1 MKKILKIILWSIL
14 FLILGYSLCWYV
26 LMLRISKKINAD
38 YSQKEL
44 FQNTLFQDYKI
55 KFDNVNITGF
65 PFKLALRINDF
76 QEEKSTILISH
87 QNPLIIGYDIWNQ
100 KIFIEYTGV
109 SIAEFKNLEFGFG
122 KKIVSNAAYS
132 FKYPINLNFIKT
144 LIKKNLSIDLIKNLN
159 QLKFT
164 TKDIK
169 VYDLATNDLLIKSSL
184 NKYKFKIE
192 KWGDG
197 NWPQKCE
204 FLNSVNI
211 EKAENTGLLT
221 APMSLIYGMIVDLEL
236 KENLKGRL
244 DLWGK
249 DWSNL
254 WTILSHAK
262 IEIDEINSDSL
273 ITKQEAK
280 FYYYNNWNN
289 EQDFDLKI
297 NFSGKVNPKTG
308 YAKSKAQFFNIIL
321 MNNSFFPWA
330 NTFLKLM
337 SYFMDKYA
345 TQIDNTKNITAEID
359 FSSSSSKEKPQIFL
373 KNFTIT
379 ADTIGIMLNNETKI
393 KSNIEWDTKGQLA
406 IYDFSKITDFLYD
419 NFLYDS
425 ELSFHINTLVKDA
438 NKLFL
443 RQASSIPDS
452 NSKDLLYNYEARD
465 KLINLKIGAI
475 NVTDLGELYYRVL
488 YKQIEANT
496 EFKDSKSIVKKF
508 KEIFPSLGEHL
519 LKNK

>member
-1 MKKILKIILWSIL
+1 
-14 FLILGYSLCWYV
+14 
-26 LMLRISKKINAD
+26 
-38 YSQKEL
+38 
-44 FQNTLFQDYKI
+44 
-55 KFDNVNITGF
+55 
-65 PFKLALRINDF
+65 
-76 QEEKSTILISH
+76 
-87 QNPLIIGYDIWNQ
+87 
-100 KIFIEYTGV
+100 
-109 SIAEFKNLEFGFG
+109 
-122 KKIVSNAAYS
+122 
-132 FKYPINLNFIKT
+132 
-144 LIKKNLSIDLIKNLN
+144 
-159 QLKFT
+159 
-164 TKDIK
+164 
-169 VYDLATNDLLIKSSL
+169 
-184 NKYKFKIE
+184 
-192 KWGDG
+192 
-197 NWPQKCE
+197 
-204 FLNSVNI
+204 
-211 EKAENTGLLT
+211 
-221 APMSLIYGMIVDLEL
+221 
-236 KENLKGRL
+236 
-244 DLWGK
+244 
-249 DWSNL
+249 
-254 WTILSHAK
+254 
-262 IEIDEINSDSL
+262 
-273 ITKQEAK
+273 
-280 FYYYNNWNN
+280 
-289 EQDFDLKI
+289 
-297 NFSGKVNPKTG
+297 
-308 YAKSKAQFFNIIL
+308 
-321 MNNSFFPWA
+321 MN
-330 NTFLKLM
+330 
-337 SYFMDKYA
+337 KYA